1 MADERDPIAAM
12 NNATGKH
19 DEDSDSRERNFTD
32 AFEAPDRQGV
42 IGPGDPEGQHRA
54 PLGEGVRAPLA
65 QESGGKPQYSSF
77 DGSGNERVVV
87 LTENE
92 KGQPIKASGPDAASA
107 QESGEKSSDQLGDM
121 GYGKPSGRAAP
132 SDGA

>member
-1 MADERDPIAAM
+1 M

-19 DEDSDSRERNFTD
+19 DENSDSRERNFTD

-42 IGPGDPEGQHRA
+42 VGPGSGDQHRA
-54 PLGEGVRAPLA
+54 PAGEGVRAPLA
-65 QESGGKPQYSSF
+65 EESGGTPQYSSF

-92 KGQPIKASGPDAASA
+92 KGQPIKATGPDAASA
-107 QESGEKSSDQLGDM
+107 QESAEKSDEQLGDM